1 MSDPKHK
8 SDQLHDV
15 IDHYQQVDEDSRLQT
30 GWFRLEHARTQELLM
45 RHLPPSPAT
54 VLDIGGG
61 PGIYS
66 FWLASRGYDVHLV
79 DSVPKHIE
87 QARSHARQHAIASM
101 RVGDARHLEQHDGSA
116 DAVLMLGPLYHL
128 TDPAER
134 NRSLHEA
141 RRVLRPGGILFAAA
155 ISHFA
160 SLFDSLQSGFFDDPE
175 FIPILERDLAEGQHR
190 NTTENPIFFTT
201 AFFHR
206 PEELAAEV
214 AEAGFQVLELLPIE
228 GPGWFA
234 RDFDRVWKDQAQRE
248 RLLECIRRV
257 EHEPA
262 LLGASAHLMA
272 IARK

>member
-1 MSDPKHK
+1 
-8 SDQLHDV
+8 LRDV

-61 PGIYS
+61 SGIYS

-79 DSVPKHIE
+79 DPVPKHIE